1 MVILSMRMIKM
12 KKILNR
18 ILPFVFLFF
27 LFGCNLNNTP
37 TSKVEEKLSNYQ
49 MLDKSINNDI
59 ESGISILSENMT
71 LTNIQMERFRK
82 IVKKQFRNL
91 VYEVKEE
98 MVDGDTATITVSIE
112 VLNYKSVI
120 DNQVENTDVENLLK
134 QLESVKEKIEYT
146 AYFIVIKDDDG
157 NWNLDSFG
165 EEEISKILGIY

>member
-1 MVILSMRMIKM
+1 M